1 MLGSVRSW
9 RRSYA
14 FTLAAT
20 VMLVAAADYF
30 FYGHIVGW
38 TAALIAAMLIGALVF
53 RESKFLASVGGRAL
67 LLASVGLLLA
77 LVEQP
82 TWFNIAYLIMCLGA
96 LSLTNRR
103 GWESDFVRWFRR
115 WTRWAITGW
124 TRLFLDNS
132 LAARWLMRHGV
143 SPTIAK
149 KISGWSIPAIL
160 GAIFIGIFAWANPII
175 SNWFSGLGDWL
186 WARIEEIPDLLN
198 PLRILFW
205 LISAAFVWALLR
217 GRATRRARTKGA
229 YPSPL
234 APVETPSTEIAADLV
249 VRCLIVF
256 NVIFAVE
263 NLLDLTYLWGH
274 HAMPTG
280 TEYKQYV
287 RRGAYPLVA
296 AALMAGAFVLVTF
309 RPGSVSEKSRL
320 ARRLVYVWI
329 GQTILLTISA
339 ASRLV
344 RYIDLTE
351 LTRLRV
357 ASAIWFVLVAI
368 GLAYVIWRIMG
379 RRDNRWLINVN
390 ALTALVILYPCCF
403 VNFDGMIANFNAA
416 HCSEAGGDGSRLDI
430 EYFEELGPTSVAAL
444 DSVRDRITFAPKREQ
459 AQEISDRLHAQ
470 LDSEL
475 ADWRGWTWRR
485 QRTAEAAQHIAL
497 AKAKSNSENQVALAP
512 ADAAH

>member
-1 MLGSVRSW
+1 
-9 RRSYA
+9 
-14 FTLAAT
+14 
-20 VMLVAAADYF
+20 
-30 FYGHIVGW
+30 
-38 TAALIAAMLIGALVF
+38 
-53 RESKFLASVGGRAL
+53 
-67 LLASVGLLLA
+67 
-77 LVEQP
+77 
-82 TWFNIAYLIMCLGA
+82 
-96 LSLTNRR
+96 
-103 GWESDFVRWFRR
+103 
-115 WTRWAITGW
+115 
-124 TRLFLDNS
+124 
-132 LAARWLMRHGV
+132 MRHGV

-175 SNWFSGLGDWL
+175 SSCG
-186 WARIEEIPDLLN
+186 
-198 PLRILFW
+198 
-205 LISAAFVWALLR
+205 
-217 GRATRRARTKGA
+217 
-229 YPSPL
+229 
-234 APVETPSTEIAADLV
+234 
-249 VRCLIVF
+249 
-256 NVIFAVE
+256 
-263 NLLDLTYLWGH
+263 
-274 HAMPTG
+274 
-280 TEYKQYV
+280 
-287 RRGAYPLVA
+287 
-296 AALMAGAFVLVTF
+296 
-309 RPGSVSEKSRL
+309 
-320 ARRLVYVWI
+320 
-329 GQTILLTISA
+329 
-339 ASRLV
+339 
-344 RYIDLTE
+344 YIDLTE

-485 QRTAEAAQHIAL
+485 QRTAEAAQNIAL